1 MKKRK
6 WIAFGLAAVLAL
18 AGAACGAKLTGVA
31 LPEEALN
38 LTVGGTAVLEPDFS
52 YDGEAPAEGPAVTWT
67 SADEAVA
74 TVDETGTVTGVA
86 AGETT
91 VTAAVG
97 ELSATR
103 TVVVHI
109 AAETLTV
116 EDMSLHMADGAAQAS
131 VTVEP
136 AELADQLTFKTGD
149 AAIATVDESGNV
161 TPVKEGHTSLLVLAP
176 DGTRAKAMITVWS
189 GPKELTLTAEKNE
202 VTVGGT
208 VAVTAADETGAAVD
222 AATLTWASSDEG
234 VATVDETGTVTVVSA
249 GEVTI
254 TAETAY
260 EVAGSVTLTG
270 KEAAKSS
277 GSGSS
282 GSSSSGGGSTAAPT
296 EDAPEGWGT
305 HGWFYVDVDTTAFD
319 LQNQL
324 RSAVGAPA
332 LAWDDSLASIA
343 QSRCEDIAVDFSHN
357 GAQTRG
363 ENIAVGYTD
372 AASVIAAWQGSS
384 GHYQNMI
391 STGYTRGAIAH
402 MYDGDGCHY
411 WVAVFE

>member
-1 MKKRK
+1 MKDRK
-6 WIAFGLAAVLAL
+6 WIVLGLAAALAL
-18 AGAACGAKLTGVA
+18 LLAACGTKLTAVT
-31 LPEEALN
+31 LPEEPLE
-38 LTVGGTAVLEPDFS
+38 LTVGGTAPLEPEFTW
-52 YDGEAPAEGPAVTWT
+52 DGEAPAEGPAVTYT
-67 SADEAVA
+67 SADETVA
-74 TVDETGTVTGVA
+74 TVDEAGTVTGVA

-91 VTAAVG
+91 VTAASG

-103 TVVVHI
+103 TVVVNI
-109 AAETLTV
+109 ATETLNV
-116 EDMSLHMADGAAQAS
+116 EEMSLHLADGAAQAN

-136 AELADQLTFKTGD
+136 AELAGRLTYKTGD
-149 AAIATVDESGNV
+149 GAIATVDESGNV

-234 VATVDETGTVTVVSA
+234 VATVDENGTVTVVSA

-260 EVAGSVTLTG
+260 EVTGSVTLTG
-270 KEAAKSS
+270 KEAAKPSN
-277 GSGSS
+277 SGSS
-282 GSSSSGGGSTAAPT
+282 GSSSGSGSVAAPT

-324 RSAVGAPA
+324 RAAAGAPA
-332 LAWDDSLASIA
+332 LTWDDSLASIA
-343 QSRCEDIAVDFSHN
+343 QSRCQAIAVDFSHN
-357 GAQTRG
+357 GAQTTG
-363 ENIAVGYTD
+363 ENIAVGYAD

-384 GHYQNMI
+384 GHYANMI
-391 STGYTRGAIAH
+391 NTVYTRGAIGH

>member
-1 MKKRK
+1 M
-6 WIAFGLAAVLAL
+6 
-18 AGAACGAKLTGVA
+18 T
-31 LPEEALN
+31 
-38 LTVGGTAVLEPDFS
+38 
-52 YDGEAPAEGPAVTWT
+52 YT
-67 SADEAVA
+67 SADETVA
-74 TVDETGTVTGVA
+74 TVDEAGTVTGVA

-91 VTAAVG
+91 VTAASG

-103 TVVVHI
+103 TVVVNI
-109 AAETLTV
+109 ATETLNV
-116 EDMSLHMADGAAQAS
+116 EEMSLHLADGAAQAN

-136 AELADQLTFKTGD
+136 AELAGQLTYKTGD
-149 AAIATVDESGNV
+149 GAIATVDESGNV

-234 VATVDETGTVTVVSA
+234 VATVDETGTVTVVSV

-254 TAETAY
+254 IAGTAY

-357 GAQTRG
+357 GAQTTG
-363 ENIAVGYTD
+363 ENIAVGYAD

-384 GHYQNMI
+384 GHYANMI
-391 STGYTRGAIAH
+391 NTVYTRGAIGH